1 MATRRRQLQG
11 WRWWAVAAAVAIV
24 VSLVLHAVIVVA
36 INRIPWL
43 HDLIFPEE
51 VVVRRTYS
59 PEQIQETADDIRR
72 DISRKLR
79 EKTGEVQEILATV
92 ADIRDRKVRE
102 HAREGSASL
111 ITDTERAALG
121 LAVPKQRTLHEVF
134 EAAQLIE
141 RGCYD
146 AYEGWRAVTLT
157 VQQKIPLE
165 RAREVTKVS
174 RVKRRGGRQA
184 LLEGPIRSMGEF
196 RKFRSEVIYV
206 MTEVDGILVGAKRI
220 RDLVLDI
227 DAPELGSG
235 QTIAIQNSGTLYQGS
250 GGALQWGATVGPP
263 LLADEIFASRA
274 SSLSKANFQPKPGR
288 KITYKG
294 ASMDW
299 MYVDRWYCIG
309 PFPNPGRKNLDEK
322 FPPESVVDLDMQYE
336 GKYGV
341 LRWRPLRSPGLCVN
355 PYDVDKYAIY
365 YFWTEIWS
373 EAEKDYWFALG
384 SDDYGKLWVNG
395 ELIWA
400 SGKTPHHWIPDRG
413 YRKVK
418 LRKGANQIL
427 FKLENAG
434 GTMGFSLVI
443 RIAPIGT

>member
-1 MATRRRQLQG
+1 MAKRRGQLQG
-11 WRWWAVAAAVAIV
+11 WRWWAVAAVVAIL
-24 VSLVLHAVIVVA
+24 VSLVLHAAIVVA
-36 INRIPWL
+36 INRVPWL
-43 HDLIFPEE
+43 HDLVFPEE
-51 VVVRRTYS
+51 IAVERTYS

-79 EKTGEVQEILATV
+79 EKASEVQEILATV
-92 ADIRDRKVRE
+92 GDIRNRKVKE
-102 HAREGSASL
+102 HAEDGSASL
-111 ITDTERAALG
+111 VTDAEKAALD
-121 LAVPKQRTLHEVF
+121 LALPEQRTLHEVF
-134 EAAQLIE
+134 RASQLLE
-141 RGCYD
+141 RGCCD
-146 AYEGWRAVTLT
+146 AYEGWRAITLT
-157 VQQKIPLE
+157 VQQRIPLE

-174 RVKRRGGRQA
+174 RVTRRAGKQE
-184 LLEGPIRSMGEF
+184 LLEGPIRSMKEF
-196 RKFRSEVIYV
+196 KKFRSEVIYV
-206 MTEVDGILVGAKRI
+206 MTEVDAILVGAKRM

-250 GGALQWGATVGPP
+250 GNVEWGATVGPP

-274 SSLSKANFQPKPGR
+274 SSLSKANFQPEPGR
-288 KITYKG
+288 KISSKG
-294 ASMDW
+294 SPMDW

-322 FPPESVVDLDMQYE
+322 FPPESVVDLDMKYE

-341 LRWRPLRSPGLCVN
+341 LRWRPLRSPSLCVN

-365 YFWTEIWS
+365 YLWTEIWS
-373 EAEKDYWFALG
+373 EGEKDYWFALG

-418 LRKGANQIL
+418 LRKGPNQIL
-427 FKLENAG
+427 FKIENAG
-434 GTMGFSLVI
+434 GTMGFSVVLRV
-443 RIAPIGT
+443 APIGT